1 VLLAGRILLT
11 SLFIANAILYRD
23 SGDLYWQRALGELI
37 LRSHALP
44 TLLGNATFSAPHAPW
59 LPHEWLFA
67 TLWAFAVE
75 HGTVAAFFF
84 RIACAAIAGLTLTIT
99 VFRSRGV
106 APFDLT
112 FVLAVVAAGVLPSF
126 GLRAQILAWPLLALL
141 MLALERGGRAAW
153 FAVPITALWFNLH
166 ASALV
171 APVIVILYGIGRVLD
186 TRRIATLVSP
196 LLIAMACTLTS
207 LATPFGLALP
217 AFTLRWAISPATKY
231 IAEWQPASISIWP
244 ILVGAT
250 IIAALLLL
258 GELRGA
264 HLTWSQ
270 RLLALALLIAAC
282 MHVRNLAFFCI
293 VSGPWAARSMSALL
307 SRPASAPELPRTRR
321 ELAGIALVASIAI
334 VISAAR
340 MNADAA
346 DRRSDLS
353 QDVATLVARHE
364 PLRVACEDFSWCSRF
379 ADDRDIA
386 VFMDGRTDAYPKAI
400 FADYGLLL
408 RGDAQP
414 VIDRWRLDA
423 VIAHRESALA
433 HTMRKAGWTTL
444 RRGEPQ
450 VFLHP
455 KRRQTNAGANILGLR
470 RVGIC
475 KTHETLTSQQFA
487 QARRFFH
494 VVVGYVTSGALEE
507 RSAHVTGQ

>member
-11 SLFIANAILYRD
+11 SLFIASAFLYHD
-23 SGDLYWQRALGELI
+23 NGDLHWQRALGEVI
-37 LRSHALP
+37 LRTHVLP
-44 TLLGNATFSAPHAPW
+44 TMLGAATFSAPLAPW

-67 TLWAFAVE
+67 TLWAFAAD
-75 HGTVAAFFF
+75 HGTVAVFFF
-84 RIACAAIAGLTLTIT
+84 RIGCAAIGGLTLAIT
-99 VFRSRGV
+99 VLRSRGA

-112 FVLAVVAAGVLPSF
+112 FVLAAVAVGVLASF

-153 FAVPITALWFNLH
+153 YAVPITALWFNLH

-171 APVIVILYGIGRVLD
+171 VPLIVIIYGIGHALD
-186 TRRIATLVSP
+186 TRRIANVVSP
-196 LLIAMACTLTS
+196 LLIATACMLTS

-217 AFTLRWAISPATKY
+217 AFTLRWAISPATKF

-250 IIAALLLL
+250 ILAGLLLL
-258 GELRGA
+258 GELRGV

-307 SRPASAPELPRTRR
+307 SRPAPPAELPRTRR
-321 ELAGIALVASIAI
+321 ELAGIALLASLAI
-334 VISAAR
+334 VFVAAR
-340 MNADAA
+340 MNAEAA
-346 DRRSDLS
+346 DRRSDVS

-386 VFMDGRTDAYPKAI
+386 VLMDGRTDAYPNAV
-400 FADYGLLL
+400 FADYRLLL
-408 RGDAQP
+408 RGDARP
-414 VIDRWRLDA
+414 VIDRWHLDA
-423 VIAHRESALA
+423 VIAHHDSALA
-433 HTMRKAGWTTL
+433 HAMRKAGWTTL

-455 KRRQTNAGANILGLR
+455 NRR
-470 RVGIC
+470 
-475 KTHETLTSQQFA
+475 
-487 QARRFFH
+487 
-494 VVVGYVTSGALEE
+494 
-507 RSAHVTGQ
+507 